1 MGSEHNILQA
11 IFDEM
16 QELKRAM
23 ANQDERRVS
32 IKEFAKRMNMSEP
45 TLYDR
50 IKKGEIDQPHKDG
63 PRSYYLN
70 SYVNEVVTRHA
81 KTGKVAAQSS
91 GFLTS
96 AKSITLGKVSNIV
109 SNNIIQCYKIYK
121 ISIGYA

>member
-1 MGSEHNILQA
+1 MSESERDLLEA

-50 IKKGEIDQPHKDG
+50 IKKG
-63 PRSYYLN
+63 
-70 SYVNEVVTRHA
+70 
-81 KTGKVAAQSS
+81 
-91 GFLTS
+91 
-96 AKSITLGKVSNIV
+96 
-109 SNNIIQCYKIYK
+109 
-121 ISIGYA
+121 

>member
-1 MGSEHNILQA
+1 MIAESEHNILQA

-23 ANQDERRVS
+23 ASQDERRVS

-50 IKKGEIDQPHKDG
+50 IKKGEIDQPYKDG

-70 SYVNEVVTRHA
+70 SYVNEVITRHA
-81 KTGKVAAQSS
+81 KTGKVAA
-91 GFLTS
+91 
-96 AKSITLGKVSNIV
+96 
-109 SNNIIQCYKIYK
+109 
-121 ISIGYA
+121 

>member
-1 MGSEHNILQA
+1 MQVEVQSTDLLQA

-16 QELKRAM
+16 QELKRVM

-81 KTGKVAAQSS
+81 KTGKVAA
-91 GFLTS
+91 
-96 AKSITLGKVSNIV
+96 
-109 SNNIIQCYKIYK
+109 
-121 ISIGYA
+121 

>member
-16 QELKRAM
+16 QELKRAI

-70 SYVNEVVTRHA
+70 SYVNEVITRHA
-81 KTGKVAAQSS
+81 KTGKVAA
-91 GFLTS
+91 
-96 AKSITLGKVSNIV
+96 
-109 SNNIIQCYKIYK
+109 
-121 ISIGYA
+121 

>member
-1 MGSEHNILQA
+1 MSESERDLLEA

-50 IKKGEIDQPHKDG
+50 IKKEK
-63 PRSYYLN
+63 
-70 SYVNEVVTRHA
+70 
-81 KTGKVAAQSS
+81 
-91 GFLTS
+91 LTS
-96 AKSITLGKVSNIV
+96 QAKMVHEVTT
-109 SNNIIQCYKIYK
+109 
-121 ISIGYA
+121 

>member
-1 MGSEHNILQA
+1 MIVESEHNILQA

-50 IKKGEIDQPHKDG
+50 IKKGEIDQPYKDG

-70 SYVNEVVTRHA
+70 SYVNEVITRHA
-81 KTGKVAAQSS
+81 KTGKVAA
-91 GFLTS
+91 
-96 AKSITLGKVSNIV
+96 
-109 SNNIIQCYKIYK
+109 
-121 ISIGYA
+121 

>member
-1 MGSEHNILQA
+1 MIAESEHNLLQA

-50 IKKGEIDQPHKDG
+50 IKKGEIVQPSKDG

-70 SYVNEVVTRHA
+70 SYVNEVVTRHS
-81 KTGKVAAQSS
+81 KTGKVAA
-91 GFLTS
+91 
-96 AKSITLGKVSNIV
+96 
-109 SNNIIQCYKIYK
+109 
-121 ISIGYA
+121 

>member
-1 MGSEHNILQA
+1 MIVESEYNLLQA

-50 IKKGEIDQPHKDG
+50 IKREK
-63 PRSYYLN
+63 LN
-70 SYVNEVVTRHA
+70 NLTKMVHEVT
-81 KTGKVAAQSS
+81 
-91 GFLTS
+91 
-96 AKSITLGKVSNIV
+96 TLIV
-109 SNNIIQCYKIYK
+109 M
-121 ISIGYA
+121 

>member
-1 MGSEHNILQA
+1 MGTEAEHNLLQA

-16 QELKRAM
+16 QELKRAL

-50 IKKGEIDQPHKDG
+50 IKKGEIDQPSKDG

-70 SYVNEVVTRHA
+70 SYVNEVVTRHS
-81 KTGKVAAQSS
+81 KTGKVAA
-91 GFLTS
+91 
-96 AKSITLGKVSNIV
+96 
-109 SNNIIQCYKIYK
+109 
-121 ISIGYA
+121 